1 MKEELRIDIV
11 GLAGACSY
19 ALDCIEAELVKIKN
33 KHGKRVAY
41 ISVCMAEYLAIQ
53 GDALQDL
60 AMCALLHDNAL
71 TQYITEELERNYVID
86 IKKDLSVRK
95 TNLHCIYGEKNITK
109 LPFKTDVSN
118 VILYHHE
125 HADGTGPF
133 QKKWNETP
141 LPARIIHLADTVDII
156 GNSIKSDDNRW
167 DFICQYLSQK
177 KDSLFD
183 SECVNAFLHVF
194 TKESF
199 MCLSDDSFETKL
211 WEIIPRE
218 KMVFD
223 WEMCK
228 NVADFFAKIVDYKSS
243 FTSRHSIG
251 VAEKA
256 SLLAKYMG
264 YDSITVQKMYLAGA
278 LHDIGKM
285 AVGNEIL
292 EKPDKLTDEEFA
304 IMRTHAEK
312 GGEIIPKITGVDKD
326 ARGMLIGEKVKFITH
341 CPECGSKLVRY
352 EGEAAHY
359 CPNETACPPQIK
371 GKIEHFISRKAMN
384 IDGLGPETVDTFYRL
399 GLIKDTADL
408 YQLTAEDIKNLDRM
422 GEKSAENIIKGIKA
436 SKEVPFER

>member
-194 TKESF
+194 TKESY

-292 EKPDKLTDEEFA
+292 EKPDKLR
-304 IMRTHAEK
+304 M
-312 GGEIIPKITGVDKD
+312 
-326 ARGMLIGEKVKFITH
+326 
-341 CPECGSKLVRY
+341 
-352 EGEAAHY
+352 
-359 CPNETACPPQIK
+359 
-371 GKIEHFISRKAMN
+371 MN
-384 IDGLGPETVDTFYRL
+384 FL
-399 GLIKDTADL
+399 
-408 YQLTAEDIKNLDRM
+408 Q
-422 GEKSAENIIKGIKA
+422 
-436 SKEVPFER
+436 